1 MMSIPTNNGK
11 KLGRGMDVLLPKRT
25 NEMVSLDISEIVP
38 NPDQP
43 RKYFDEEKL
52 AELAESIRQYGV
64 IQPLVVKKDGDK
76 YRIVA
81 GERRY
86 RAAKLAGLAK
96 VPAVIFNG
104 ENEYHVSLIE
114 NLQREDLNPIEVAE
128 AYNELMNLFGYNQE
142 ELAQKVGKSRSDVSN
157 FARLLS
163 LCEEVKDL
171 VRQGQLSVGQV
182 RPLIVLPEK
191 EQVFWANEIIRRKLA
206 VRQIEQLLASKK
218 SDPKPQPAKKTA
230 QDFSKYE
237 KSLCKRIGAKVSVK
251 PKRNGEVA
259 VTMNFKAVADFEK
272 FSKLLEDFTK

>member
-1 MMSIPTNNGK
+1 MLIPNDKK
-11 KLGRGMDVLLPKRT
+11 KLGRGMDVLLSKKT

-43 RKYFDEEKL
+43 RKYFDDEKL
-52 AELAESIRQYGV
+52 AELAESIRQYGI

-86 RAAKLAGLAK
+86 RAAQLAGLSK
-96 VPAVIFNG
+96 VPAVIFKG

-128 AYNELMNLFGYNQE
+128 AYNELMTSFGYNQE

-157 FARLLS
+157 FTRLLN

-171 VRQGQLSVGQV
+171 VRTGRLSAGQA
-182 RPLIVLPEK
+182 RPLIVLTEK
-191 EQVFWANEIIRRKLA
+191 EQIFWADEIIRRKLA

-218 SDPKPQPAKKTA
+218 SDSKPQPAKRSA
-230 QDFSKYE
+230 DDFSRYE
-237 KSLCKRIGAKVSVK
+237 KSLGKRVGAKVQVK

-272 FSKLLEDFTK
+272 FSKLLEDSSK

>member
-1 MMSIPTNNGK
+1 MLIPNDKK
-11 KLGRGMDVLLPKRT
+11 KLGRGMDVLLSKKT

-43 RKYFDEEKL
+43 RKYFDDEKL
-52 AELAESIRQYGV
+52 AELAESIRQYGI

-86 RAAKLAGLAK
+86 RAAQLAGLSK
-96 VPAVIFNG
+96 VPAVIFKG

-128 AYNELMNLFGYNQE
+128 AYNELMTSFGYNQE

-157 FARLLS
+157 FTRLLN

-171 VRQGQLSVGQV
+171 VRTGRLSAGQA
-182 RPLIVLPEK
+182 RPLIVLTEK
-191 EQVFWANEIIRRKLA
+191 EQIFWADEIIRRKLA

-218 SDPKPQPAKKTA
+218 SDLKPQPAKRNA
-230 QDFSKYE
+230 DDFSRYE
-237 KSLCKRIGAKVSVK
+237 KSLGKRVGAKVQVK

-272 FSKLLEDFTK
+272 FSKLLEDFSK

>member
-1 MMSIPTNNGK
+1 MSIPTNNGK
-11 KLGRGMDVLLPKRT
+11 KLGRGMGVLLPKRT

-96 VPAVIFNG
+96 VPVVIFNG

-128 AYNELMNLFGYNQE
+128 AYNELMNDFGYNQE

-157 FARLLS
+157 FTRLLS
-163 LCEEVKDL
+163 LCEEVKEL
-171 VRQGQLSVGQV
+171 VRLGQLSVGQA

-191 EQVFWANEIIRRKLA
+191 EQIFWANEIIRRKLA

-218 SDPKPQPAKKTA
+218 SDLKPQPAKISA

-237 KSLCKRIGAKVSVK
+237 KSLCKRVGAKVSVK

-272 FSKLLEDFTK
+272 FSKLLESFTK